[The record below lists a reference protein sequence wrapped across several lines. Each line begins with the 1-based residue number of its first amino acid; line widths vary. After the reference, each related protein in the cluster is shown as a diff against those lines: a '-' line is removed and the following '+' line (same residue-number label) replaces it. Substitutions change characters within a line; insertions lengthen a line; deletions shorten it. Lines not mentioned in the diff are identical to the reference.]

1 MHENT
6 LHFTDIVGIGQT
18 QTISFF
24 HYDEKDISPM
34 EIAESDFI
42 LKNILG
48 EGGMGVVYCAEQQS
62 PKRDVAVKT
71 PKLKNKSIA
80 QLLLRE
86 AHLTGKLEHP
96 NIIPIYLVRQKTPS
110 NVEIIMRKLDGQS
123 MQEQVLGNI
132 DLSILL
138 QALVSVCHALEYAHS
153 MNIIHRD
160 IKPEN
165 IMMGS
170 YGEVYLMDWGIALD
184 LDKADEFEAVFV
196 GSPAYMA
203 PEMTISTDKITP
215 ACDIYLLGSTLH
227 QILTGNPRHMGN
239 TLYDNIEL
247 SQSSSPYDYSHKVP
261 KYLGDIC
268 NWACQKNPEDRPK
281 DVGEFR
287 KALEGFFNLQ
297 EAENYI
303 HAGQG
308 LLKLLQKHASS
319 SEVEEQTLLSE
330 YYQARFAFQQ
340 ALPFPTHREEAEH
353 GITETKHAMLR
364 IAIQRKELQLAT
376 AIVSEVEAL
385 PDNLAEEFYIL
396 QEMVASKKSE
406 YKKLRTT
413 YDKGIIHKEGK
424 QIGKTLLVSIIL
436 LISSV
441 TIYDFY
447 NNAVINGERLLI
459 SSGTLAVVINTVLY
473 FNRNLRHNAYHR
485 RLQST
490 LGFGSVLLVL
500 FALCGAYLDIDGN
513 NIMRTFLG
521 IVGITFANTFPVMRR
536 GWIVGLFCAISIPF
550 SSFFPEFTHPLFMAS
565 GLLAASLIY
574 FQYQQVDEKS
584 SNAP

>member
-6 LHFTDIVGIGQT
+6 LHFTDIIGIGQT

-24 HYDEKDISPM
+24 HYDEKEISPM
-34 EIAESDFI
+34 EPVESDFI

-62 PKRDVAVKT
+62 PKREVAIKT

-86 AHLTGKLEHP
+86 AHLTGRLEHP
-96 NIIPIYLVRQKTPS
+96 NIIPIYLVRQKTTS

-123 MQEQVLGNI
+123 MQEQILNKM
-132 DLSILL
+132 DLNTLL
-138 QALVSVCHALEYAHS
+138 HALISVCHALEYAHS
-153 MNIIHRD
+153 MEIIHRD

-184 LDKADEFEAVFV
+184 LNKADEFQAVFV

-203 PEMTISTDKITP
+203 PEMTISTEEITP

-227 QILTGNPRHMGN
+227 QILTGNPRHMGT

-247 SQSSSPYDYSHKVP
+247 SQLSSPFDYNHETP

-268 NWACQKNPEDRPK
+268 NWACQSNPDDRPK
-281 DVGEFR
+281 EVGEFR

-303 HAGQG
+303 HAGQQ
-308 LLKLLQKHASS
+308 LLKHLQEHASS
-319 SEVEEQTLLSE
+319 TELEEQTLLSE

-340 ALPFPTHREEAEH
+340 ALPFPTHKEAAEI
-353 GITETKHAMLR
+353 GITQTKNAMLQ

-376 AIVSEVEAL
+376 AIVSEVEVL
-385 PDNLAEEFYIL
+385 PDDLDEEFYKL

-413 YDKGIIHKEGK
+413 YDKDIVHNEGK
-424 QIGKTLLVSIIL
+424 LIGKTLLVSIIL
-436 LISSV
+436 LITSV
-441 TIYDFY
+441 TVYDFY
-447 NNAVINGERLLI
+447 NNAIINGERLLI
-459 SSGTLAVVINTVLY
+459 SSGTLAVLINTVLY

-490 LGFGSVLLVL
+490 LGFGSILLVL
-500 FALCGAYLDIDGN
+500 FSLCGAHLNIDGN

-521 IVGITFANTFPVMRR
+521 IVGITFANTFPVMKR

-550 SSFFPEFTHPLFMAS
+550 STFYPEFTHPLFMAS

-574 FQYQQVDEKS
+574 FQYKQIDEDLPD
-584 SNAP
+584 NN